1 MDRGWNSFTVHARN
15 ITVRGNS
22 NEGSERKEE
31 CQRDNFHLLRE
42 HKNNNRLNVPRN
54 VNVKDCSG
62 ENSVGNEK
70 CVNGKKD
77 ILVIKWQGTWLNGVL
92 VFHH

>member
-22 NEGSERKEE
+22 SEGSERKEE
-31 CQRDNFHLLRE
+31 RWRENFHLLRE

-54 VNVKDCSG
+54 VNVKVCSG

-70 CVNGKKD
+70 RVIGKKD
-77 ILVIKWQGTWLNGVL
+77 IYIYPT
-92 VFHH
+92 